1 MAQIGGGHPPSATAT
16 PMGDLFDKLCPWYLS
31 IGMSWREFW
40 RDDPEIARHYREAQ
54 TLRKEYENQMLWLQ
68 GMYVYDALCAAS
80 PIFRSLAKRG
90 TKAHP
95 YVKEPYQITKRE
107 TERNDEETERR
118 RMEKG
123 RAMMQAFM
131 ASHNKKLEEQPKEQ

>member
-1 MAQIGGGHPPSATAT
+1 
-16 PMGDLFDKLCPWYLS
+16 MGDLFDKLCPWYLS
-31 IGMSWREFW
+31 IGMNWREYW
-40 RDDPEIARHYREAQ
+40 RGDPEMARHYREAHR
-54 TLRKEYENQMLWLQ
+54 LREEHQNYMLWLQ
-68 GMYVYDALCAAS
+68 GLYVYDALCAAS

-95 YVKEPYQITKRE
+95 YVKEPYPITKRE
-107 TERNDEETERR
+107 TERNDEEAERK

-131 ASHNKKLEEQPKEQ
+131 ASHNQKLEKQTNEQ